1 MRTGIPFIVLSS
13 GHERL
18 KAIIRGP
25 KNAQNHVRSARIILL
40 TASGVGTSAIM
51 ATTGKSKTTT

>member
-1 MRTGIPFIVLSS
+1 LPS

-25 KNAQNHVRSARIILL
+25 KDAQNHVRSARIILL